1 MHSFPK
7 NLKRLRQIKGLTKR
21 KLAALMGVSESQLY
35 KWEKGIYV
43 PNSENMNTLAKIL
56 GVSMRVLLED
66 ADSRLPSSDDIVAHH
81 DEKYEINRATDPEI
95 SRLLT
100 IAEYLEQQRQEI
112 YSFIDA
118 RNEAI
123 ALEQQAKNKAK
134 D

>member
-1 MHSFPK
+1 VHSFPK

-56 GVSMRVLLED
+56 GVSMRVLMED
-66 ADSRLPSSDDIVAHH
+66 ADSRLPSSDVIVAHH
-81 DEKYEINRATDPEI
+81 DEKYVINRATDPEI

-123 ALEQQAKNKAK
+123 ALEQQEKSKAE